1 VQRQCLTHCPP
12 YIKIMQR
19 CQGKTQNSKQE
30 KYKEKHTKRLAGHLG
45 ANSGELKKGY
55 EQAGNK

>member
-1 VQRQCLTHCPP
+1 
-12 YIKIMQR
+12 MQR